1 MRTAFGRE
9 FDVPDGYLNTA
20 GIGVP
25 PVCAADAVAAGVDYW
40 RRGAARPSDFDP
52 AVAAGRAAFADL
64 VGVPVDRVAIGA
76 SVSAL
81 VGLIAAALP
90 AGARV
95 LVAEGEFT
103 SVSFPFA
110 AQAGGTPMPAVLR

>member
-1 MRTAFGRE
+1 MRTAFGRQ
-9 FDVPDGYLNTA
+9 FDLPDGYLNTA
-20 GIGVP
+20 SIGVP
-25 PVCAADAVAAGVDYW
+25 PTDAADAVATAVDDW

-110 AQAGGTPMPAVLR
+110 AQSCAG